1 MFSNLNVL
9 RLNLILGVFSAL
21 KFKKKYIYFFRRRR
35 RKEWKED
42 EKEEIKSRIRETP
55 NLSTDAVSNTA

>member
-21 KFKKKYIYFFRRRR
+21 KFKKKKIIFLQ
-35 RKEWKED
+35 E
-42 EKEEIKSRIRETP
+42 EKEEGVEGG
-55 NLSTDAVSNTA
+55 